1 MHIDYQRETIDA
13 EEFAAILQRSGLG
26 ARRPVDDLPR
36 LQRMLDG
43 ANLIVTARD
52 PASRQLVGIARSIT
66 DWSYACYLSDLA
78 VDTAYQ
84 GRGIGKKLIEITREA
99 AGEESMCLLIAAPDA
114 EAYYHKIGM
123 PVTNRAFVYP
133 RSR

>member
-13 EEFAAILQRSGLG
+13 DEFVANLQRSGLG

-43 ANLIVTARD
+43 ANLIVTARA
-52 PASRQLVGIARSIT
+52 PASEQLVGIARSIT

-78 VDTAYQ
+78 VDVMHQ
-84 GRGIGKKLIEITREA
+84 GLGIGKQLIDLTRKS

-114 EAYYHKIGM
+114 EAFYHKIGM
-123 PVTNRAFVYP
+123 PTTNRAFVYP